1 MAMSLMPPESGDD
14 AYRALLDRVEVGV
27 AVVRLGGSKFV
38 NARMAAMHGYT
49 PQEMVALPQW
59 ATVHPDDRAWIDRL
73 LRWRPA
79 GMPSV
84 PCDFRA
90 IRKDGSLFDARVVAQ
105 QIVFGGERCELIT
118 VTDIGELQGALRL
131 SEWRA
136 RMLAQ
141 IEALCRSG
149 SVEIGCAPG
158 FRLTFSAGLWALLG
172 LPPTHEPQSPRAVLR
187 WVPRDERRYVL
198 SIWRGAVPNEPFEFQ
213 HRMVCADGKRRVV
226 LHRGMLQAADT
237 RQPHGVAILQDITS
251 QREAESRVEELV
263 NYDEATGLPNRMLLL
278 DRVDEAI
285 HAAWRDF
292 GSFALVALRIEQV
305 EQVRRSAGYAAADA
319 LAAALAGRIKRV
331 CAAEEMLAYLGE
343 GEFALLLDPAIGSEE
358 RSVLSRVGAVQE
370 ALAEPERLGRTELA
384 LTCSCGVAGF
394 PHDGR
399 SPQELLQAA
408 QAAMNLGAE
417 GATGQVVF
425 FTPEANLRAQRRLAV
440 ESGLRHAAERGE
452 LALYYQPQVDL
463 QCGEVIGAEV
473 RVHWHHPVLGEVP
486 STEFI
491 PVAEQTGSIV
501 ALGEWMLRQVCRQ
514 SVVWQQ
520 AGQAPL
526 RLSLNLSPRQL
537 EQPDIAQR
545 VQAIVQESAVE
556 PSRLGLE
563 VTESMLA
570 ANVAHAARA
579 LGELRALG
587 MEIALGSFGTGY
599 SNLSYLRSLPIDVIK
614 IDRSFVHDVTSTP
627 ADVSLTRAVITL
639 AHSLKMRVS
648 ASDVNTEG
656 ELALLLANGCDRMQ
670 GDFFSAPVTA
680 NELEAMLAQRR
691 KLPERFVYG
700 HQRRRT
706 LLLVDDEENVVA
718 ALKRLLRRDG
728 YHIVTAHSGAEGL
741 QRLAEVE
748 VDVIVSDQRMP
759 GMTGVEFLRRAKALY
774 PDTVRM
780 VLSGYTELQSIT
792 DAVNEGAI
800 YKFLTKPWDD
810 ERLRAHIEEAF
821 RQKGMA
827 DENRRLNRE
836 LHQANGE
843 LAHVNERLQRLLA
856 LQREQTSLEEGRAA
870 GAREVLEN
878 LPAPVIGFDTDGLI
892 AFVNRDAQVLLP
904 PGAALLGREAQEALP
919 PALCALWRRGDGIYR
934 NVDLAGHRYRAACR
948 VISGGSHSRGKL
960 LLMTPVSAEPP
971 PD

>member
-1 MAMSLMPPESGDD
+1 MSKSLIPPESGD
-14 AYRALLDRVEVGV
+14 AFRTLLDRVEAGV

-49 PQEMVALPQW
+49 PQEMLALPQW

-79 GMPSV
+79 GVPSV

-105 QIVFGGERCELIT
+105 QVVFGGERCELIT
-118 VTDIGELQGALRL
+118 VTDISELQGALRL

-141 IEALCRSG
+141 TEALCRSG
-149 SVEIGCAPG
+149 LVEIGCAPG
-158 FRLTFSAGLWALLG
+158 FRLTLSTGLWDLLG
-172 LPPTHEPQSPRAVLR
+172 LPPRHEPQSPRVVLR

-198 SIWRGAVPNEPFEFQ
+198 SIWRGAVPGEPFEFQ
-213 HRMVCADGKRRVV
+213 HRMVCGDGRRRVV
-226 LHRGMLQAADT
+226 LHRGMLEVADM
-237 RQPHGVAILQDITS
+237 RQPRGVAILQDITS

-263 NYDEATGLPNRMLLL
+263 NYDEVTGLPNRVRLL

-285 HAAWRDF
+285 HAASRDF
-292 GSFALVALRIEQV
+292 GSLALVALRIEQV

-319 LAAALAGRIKRV
+319 LTAALAARIKRV
-331 CAAEEMLAYLGE
+331 CTSEEMLAYLGE
-343 GEFALLLDPAIGSEE
+343 GEFALLLDPILGSAEPL
-358 RSVLSRVGAVQE
+358 VLSRVQAVQE
-370 ALAEPERLGRTELA
+370 ALAEPERLGRTELD

-408 QAAMNLGAE
+408 QAAMHLAAE
-417 GATGQVVF
+417 SAPGHAVF
-425 FTPEANLRAQRRLAV
+425 FTAEANLRAQRRLAV

-452 LALYYQPQVDL
+452 LTLHYQPQVDL

-473 RVHWHHPVLGEVP
+473 RVHWHHPVLGVVP
-486 STEFI
+486 STEFM

-514 SVVWQQ
+514 SVVWQR

-537 EQPDIAQR
+537 EQPDVAQR
-545 VQAIVQESAVE
+545 VQAIVQDSGVE

-639 AHSLKMRVS
+639 AHSLQMRVS
-648 ASDVNTEG
+648 ASHVSTEG

-670 GDFFSAPVTA
+670 GDFFSPPVCA
-680 NELEAMLAQRR
+680 SDLEAMLAERR
-691 KLPERFVYG
+691 KLPERFVHG

-810 ERLRAHIEEAF
+810 ERLHAHIEEAF

-843 LAHVNERLQRLLA
+843 LANVNERLQRLLA

-878 LPAPVIGFDTDGLI
+878 LPAPIIGFDTDGLI
-892 AFVNRDAQVLLP
+892 AFVNRDAEVLLP

-919 PALCALWRRGDGIYR
+919 PALCALWRTGDGIYR

-960 LLMTPVSAEPP
+960 LLMTPVSVEVP

>member
-90 IRKDGSLFDARVVAQ
+90 IRKDGSPFDARVVAQ

-331 CAAEEMLAYLGE
+331 CASEEMLAYLGE
-343 GEFALLLDPAIGSEE
+343 G
-358 RSVLSRVGAVQE
+358 
-370 ALAEPERLGRTELA
+370 
-384 LTCSCGVAGF
+384 
-394 PHDGR
+394 
-399 SPQELLQAA
+399 
-408 QAAMNLGAE
+408 
-417 GATGQVVF
+417 
-425 FTPEANLRAQRRLAV
+425 
-440 ESGLRHAAERGE
+440 
-452 LALYYQPQVDL
+452 
-463 QCGEVIGAEV
+463 
-473 RVHWHHPVLGEVP
+473 
-486 STEFI
+486 
-491 PVAEQTGSIV
+491 
-501 ALGEWMLRQVCRQ
+501 
-514 SVVWQQ
+514 
-520 AGQAPL
+520 
-526 RLSLNLSPRQL
+526 
-537 EQPDIAQR
+537 
-545 VQAIVQESAVE
+545 
-556 PSRLGLE
+556 
-563 VTESMLA
+563 
-570 ANVAHAARA
+570 AAR
-579 LGELRALG
+579 
-587 MEIALGSFGTGY
+587 
-599 SNLSYLRSLPIDVIK
+599 LRS
-614 IDRSFVHDVTSTP
+614 
-627 ADVSLTRAVITL
+627 
-639 AHSLKMRVS
+639 
-648 ASDVNTEG
+648 
-656 ELALLLANGCDRMQ
+656 CC
-670 GDFFSAPVTA
+670 
-680 NELEAMLAQRR
+680 RR
-691 KLPERFVYG
+691 
-700 HQRRRT
+700 H
-706 LLLVDDEENVVA
+706 
-718 ALKRLLRRDG
+718 
-728 YHIVTAHSGAEGL
+728 
-741 QRLAEVE
+741 
-748 VDVIVSDQRMP
+748 
-759 GMTGVEFLRRAKALY
+759 
-774 PDTVRM
+774 
-780 VLSGYTELQSIT
+780 
-792 DAVNEGAI
+792 
-800 YKFLTKPWDD
+800 
-810 ERLRAHIEEAF
+810 RLR
-821 RQKGMA
+821 
-827 DENRRLNRE
+827 
-836 LHQANGE
+836 
-843 LAHVNERLQRLLA
+843 
-856 LQREQTSLEEGRAA
+856 
-870 GAREVLEN
+870 
-878 LPAPVIGFDTDGLI
+878 
-892 AFVNRDAQVLLP
+892 
-904 PGAALLGREAQEALP
+904 
-919 PALCALWRRGDGIYR
+919 
-934 NVDLAGHRYRAACR
+934 
-948 VISGGSHSRGKL
+948 
-960 LLMTPVSAEPP
+960 
-971 PD
+971 